1 MIPLYSTNQIREID
15 NFAINDL
22 GVPSIV
28 LMENASIQIFDAIQ
42 GELIKSKKIKKISA
56 VCGKGNNGGDGFAVL
71 RHFANSGF
79 RVVVIHVGKEHEMTE
94 DCRINFRILRK
105 MAISNSNIIIQEY
118 NSLKDL
124 ALIANSQIILDCM
137 LGSGA
142 EGELREPYKEIVK
155 SLNKLKAV
163 RIAIDIP
170 TGLDADLGTGK
181 TIFDSDFTIT
191 LGDYKK
197 GLFIEQG
204 YANCGNII
212 KGDIGIDPIY
222 FEIQRAEDYLIEPE
236 DVLESL
242 PVKKKNIHKYSAGKV
257 LTIAGSGSFPGA
269 AVLASKSA
277 LKAGAGASIL
287 AFPKSVR
294 NLVHKKLGEVVVQA
308 YEDQKKE
315 YLSVDDLDN
324 LSERIKWADVTAI
337 GPGLGRNKETQTAVL
352 KILAEKKCNKFVI
365 DADAIFALGSD
376 NYQNIDLKN
385 FVLTPHHGEFAN
397 LINVSVN
404 ELNAGLFRHCKE
416 FVKRT
421 GAYLVLKGAPTIIF
435 NPEGEALINS
445 AGNPGM
451 AKFGTGD
458 VLTGVIAGL
467 LSQQKDIEKSVIAG
481 VYLHSLAA
489 DLLAAKKTEYS
500 YTAEDIIKSLP
511 SSFNFIKGSFV

>member
-1 MIPLYSTNQIREID
+1 MIPLYSINQIREID
-15 NFAINDL
+15 NFAINEL

-28 LMENASIQIFDAIQ
+28 LMENASLRIYDAIKS
-42 GELIKSKKIKKISA
+42 EIIKSKKYKRIGA

-71 RHFANSGF
+71 RHFANNGF
-79 RVVVIHVGKEHEMTE
+79 KVDAIHIGKENEMAE
-94 DCRINFRILRK
+94 DCRTNFRILRK
-105 MAISNSNIIIQEY
+105 MSTTNPDIVIQEY

-124 ALIANSQIILDCM
+124 ALLAKSQIILDCM

-142 EGELREPYKEIVK
+142 HSELREPYKGIVD
-155 SLNKLKAV
+155 SLNKLKAIRV
-163 RIAIDIP
+163 AIDIP

-212 KGDIGIDPIY
+212 KGDIGIAPQY
-222 FEIQRAEDYLIEPE
+222 FEKLQAEDYLIEPE
-236 DVLESL
+236 DALESL
-242 PVKKKNIHKYSAGKV
+242 PVKKKNIHKYSTGKV

-269 AVLASKSA
+269 AVLTSKSV
-277 LKAGAGASIL
+277 LKVGAGASVL

-294 NLVHKKLGEVVVQA
+294 NLVHKKLVEVVVQA
-308 YEDQKKE
+308 YEDQKRE
-315 YLSVDDLDN
+315 YLSVDDLKKLN
-324 LSERIKWADVTAI
+324 EKIKWADVIAI
-337 GPGLGRNKETQTAVL
+337 GPGLGRNEETQAAVL
-352 KILAEKKCNKFVI
+352 KILEEKECNKFVI
-365 DADAIFALGSD
+365 DADAIFALGNS
-376 NYQNIDLKN
+376 NYQYIDLKD

-404 ELNAGLFRHCKE
+404 ELHANVFKYCKE
-416 FVKRT
+416 FVLKT

-435 NPEGEALINS
+435 NPEGETLINS

-467 LSQQKDIEKSVIAG
+467 MSQQRDIEKSVIAG

-489 DLLAAKKTEYS
+489 DLLVANKTEYS

-511 SSFNFIKGSFV
+511 SAFNFIKKSFV